1 MKTSVAVK
9 ENYSNSNC
17 GCTLRVNECLL
28 YFAWTYQRHR
38 QHQYYIVH
46 IDPVHL
52 VVINPRRTC
61 AARVIVLVLS
71 VRYIPLILPLHAMHS
86 VVVMIQRTM

>member
-9 ENYSNSNC
+9 GNYSNSHC
-17 GCTLRVNECLL
+17 GCMLRVNEWLL

-46 IDPVHL
+46 IDPVYL
-52 VVINPRRTC
+52 EVINPRH
-61 AARVIVLVLS
+61 AWSVRVIVLGLS
-71 VRYIPLILPLHAMHS
+71 VRPS
-86 VVVMIQRTM
+86 VHLSGTTYSATTRYA